1 MSYVF
6 VSDYDGTLYI
16 DEEVTE
22 TVLESI
28 HDFKKQGNHF
38 GICTGRNIHSIQ
50 KEIDKFQIPVDF
62 VIGNNGGVVLNG
74 KGEEIFTSTITTE
87 IAEAMTEILEEYDI
101 IFYGVSDGYHL
112 ARIYREGEEVTRA
125 EDPEEFK
132 VILKNG
138 PCGFYMKM
146 AEEKDAI
153 HLANR
158 INELYADY
166 DIVAFAN
173 DDYVDI
179 GKKGVDKATGIQ
191 TIVDYY
197 KWNDEVVAIGDSYND
212 IPMLREFYSFGMSHG
227 VEAIRKHANH
237 LVDTVADAIKHVNM
251 QK

>member
-1 MSYVF
+1 MAYVF

-16 DEEVTE
+16 DEEVTDE
-22 TVLESI
+22 VLESI
-28 HDFKKQGNHF
+28 HQFKKEGNYF
-38 GICTGRNIHSIQ
+38 GISTGRNIYSIQ
-50 KEIDKFQIPVDF
+50 AEIDKFKIPVDF
-62 VIGNNGGVVLNG
+62 IIGNNGGVVLNG
-74 KGEEIFTSTITTE
+74 DGEEIYTSTITTE
-87 IAEAMTEILEEYDI
+87 IAEAMTSVLEEYDI

-112 ARIYREGEEVTRA
+112 ARIYREGEEVTRS

-132 VILKNG
+132 LILKNG

-146 AEEKDAI
+146 AHEDDAI

-158 INELYADY
+158 INELYSDY

-191 TIVDYY
+191 TVVDYY
-197 KWNDEVVAIGDSYND
+197 QWDASVITIGDSYND
-212 IPMLREFYSFGMSHG
+212 IPMLREFYSYGMTHG

-237 LVDTVADAIKHVNM
+237 LVDTVSDAIMHVNFS
-251 QK
+251 K